1 MCLRWVSQ
9 DAATPWRG
17 ADAQSA
23 AEVGPHRVPG
33 LRAAQREV
41 RLQAVRQHLHISGG
55 HGVELETKV
64 YPKVLV
70 GAFTVIVKSSRT
82 FFSSSNL
89 YPVSYDV

>member
-1 MCLRWVSQ
+1 MSPVSQ
-9 DAATPWRG
+9 DAATPGRG
-17 ADAQSA
+17 AAAAAAQSA

-55 HGVELETKV
+55 RGVELETKV

-70 GAFTVIVKSSRT
+70 GAFTMIVKSSRT
-82 FFSSSNL
+82 F
-89 YPVSYDV
+89 V